1 MTTNNRTVAAIS
13 TPPGKGGVALIRV
26 SGDDALKIAG
36 KVFLPA
42 SKKEISSLPSRY
54 AVYGDIISEGRSIDD
69 GIMTIYRAPGS
80 FTGED
85 TVEICCHGGA
95 LISAQVLGACYA
107 AGAYPAGPGEFTR
120 RAYLSG
126 KLSLSKT
133 EAIANLLDA
142 KTQAQL
148 SLARGGASGRLSRE
162 IERIYS
168 DMKTLVSSVY
178 VLVDYPEE
186 DLADMSGDEMK
197 KKLLKIEADLLKLCR
212 GYSSAAVINEGID
225 TVICGS
231 PNTGKSS
238 LYNALCGC
246 ERAIVTDIEGTT
258 RDTLFSEVALG
269 DVLLRLCDTAGIR
282 DSEDTVEQIGIER
295 SKEALER
302 ASLLFFVFDGSREL
316 SSDDI
321 ELIELSK
328 AYPDKCMIALI
339 NKSDLCSVC
348 DTDRIKE
355 AFAHTLF
362 ISAKNG
368 IGIDELSTLVKQLFL
383 SDEIDIEN
391 DAVIANARQHACAL
405 SALEATRSAYAA
417 LSDGMPADMAACD
430 IERAMGV
437 LCEIDGQ
444 SVSEDVT
451 NEIFS
456 KFCVGK

>member
-26 SGDDALKIAG
+26 SGDDALKIAD

-42 SKKEISSLPSRY
+42 SKKEISSLPSRH
-54 AVYGDIISEGRSIDD
+54 AVYGEIISEGRSIDD
-69 GIMTIYRAPGS
+69 GILTIFRAPAS

-85 TVEICCHGGA
+85 TIEICCHGGT
-95 LISAQVLGACYA
+95 LITAQVLGACYA

-126 KLSLSKT
+126 KLSLSET

-148 SLARGGASGRLSRE
+148 SLARGGACGRLSRE

-168 DMKTLVSSVY
+168 DMRTLVSSVY

-186 DLADMSGDEMK
+186 DLADMSADEMK
-197 KKLLKIEADLLKLCR
+197 EKLLKLEADLLKLCR

-282 DSEDTVEQIGIER
+282 ESDDTVEQIGIER

-316 SSDDI
+316 SADDI
-321 ELIELSK
+321 ELIELSRSYGK
-328 AYPDKCMIALI
+328 KCKIALV
-339 NKSDLCSVC
+339 NKSDINTVC
-348 DTDRIKE
+348 DVDRIKA
-355 AFAHTLF
+355 AFEHTLF
-362 ISAKNG
+362 ISAKNSEG
-368 IGIDELSTLVKQLFL
+368 ISELSTLVKQLFL

-405 SALEATRSAYAA
+405 SALESVRSAYNA
-417 LSDGMPADMAACD
+417 LSAGMPADMAACD
-430 IERAMGV
+430 LERAMGV